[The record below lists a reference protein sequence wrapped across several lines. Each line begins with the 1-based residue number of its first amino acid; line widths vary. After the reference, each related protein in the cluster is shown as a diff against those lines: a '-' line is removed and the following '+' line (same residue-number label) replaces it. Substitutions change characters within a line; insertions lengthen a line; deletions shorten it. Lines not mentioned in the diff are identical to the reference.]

1 MRNYILS
8 LLLILSALPAGAAT
22 VDVTFGPQTSG
33 PFAVGETFTLDIV
46 AGYFEPD
53 SVIFQNVLTGGSVS
67 VAWDPGVLS
76 LDGVVVNSAISDAGF
91 SDGIINQ
98 ASGSVDDIRFAT
110 FGDNADK
117 NFTIATLSFTAVGA
131 GVSDLVLTDPLAIV
145 YEWYSLV
152 DLDDVTPIYTAGT
165 ATVVPI
171 PAAGYLMLSGLLL
184 LASRRSRV

>member
-46 AGYFEPD
+46 ASFYEDDAGTL
-53 SVIFQNVLTGGSVS
+53 INQLNGGSVS
-67 VAWDPGVLS
+67 VAWNPGILL
-76 LDGVVVNSAISDAGF
+76 LDEVNVNTDITAFGS
-91 SDGIINQ
+91 SDGAIDQVN
-98 ASGSVDDIRFAT
+98 GSVDTIGFAT
-110 FGDNADK
+110 NINAD
-117 NFTIATLSFTAVGA
+117 NEFIIATLSFTAVGA
-131 GVSDLVLTDPLAIV
+131 GTSDLILTDPNSNLYV
-145 YEWYSLV
+145 WSSTV
-152 DLDDVTPIYTAGT
+152 NLDDVTPNFTNGT